1 MSEGLNTRVIHHGES
16 FAGDTGT
23 VMPPIFPTST
33 FAHGNA
39 GGFDYTRSGNPNFRI
54 LDSVL
59 ASVEGCAHA
68 TVFASGVSAIT
79 AVVSQLKQGDL
90 VLCEENLYG
99 CTVRLFEQVFA
110 KFGLKTAWADF
121 TQPAALEQIQAQ
133 TPAMVWLES
142 PTNPL
147 LKVIDLEAVCSVTQP
162 LGIPAV
168 VDNTFATALEQIQAQ
183 TPAMVWLE
191 SPTNP
196 LLKVIDLEAVCA
208 ITQPLGIPVVVDN
221 TFATALVQ
229 RPLDLGATLSLT
241 STTKYING
249 HSDAL
254 GGAVCT
260 NDHEWHQKMVFS
272 QKALGLQPSPF
283 DCWLIT
289 RGIKTLPLRLKQ
301 QMANAA
307 ALADQLADHAKV
319 NWVRYPHRSDHPQHQ
334 VATRQMRAGGAI
346 VTVSFNASQEQTY
359 ALCKQLRWF
368 TMAESLG
375 GIESLIC
382 HPATMTHAAV
392 SAEVKAKLG
401 IDDGLVRFS
410 VGCEDLADLQADLNQ
425 ALELLV

>member
-1 MSEGLNTRVIHHGES
+1 MNAGNNTRVIHHGIS
-16 FAGDTGT
+16 FAEDTGT

-33 FAHGNA
+33 FAHGNQA
-39 GGFDYTRSGNPNFRI
+39 GFDYTRSGNPNFRI
-54 LDSVL
+54 LDGVL
-59 ASVEGCAHA
+59 ASLEGCEHA

-110 KFGLKTAWADF
+110 KFGLRTEWVDF
-121 TQPAALEQIQAQ
+121 TKPETLAAIGYKQ
-133 TPAMVWLES
+133 PAMVWLES

-147 LKVIDLEAVCSVTQP
+147 LKVIDLQ
-162 LGIPAV
+162 
-168 VDNTFATALEQIQAQ
+168 
-183 TPAMVWLE
+183 
-191 SPTNP
+191 
-196 LLKVIDLEAVCA
+196 AVCA
-208 ITQPLGIPVVVDN
+208 VTQPLGIPVVVDN

-229 RPLDLGATLSLT
+229 RPLELGATLSLT

-260 NDHEWHQKMVFS
+260 NDYEWHQKMVFS

-307 ALADQLADHAKV
+307 ALADQLASHSKV
-319 NWVRYPHRSDHPQHQ
+319 NWVRYPHRTDHPQHA
-334 VATRQMRAGGAI
+334 VALKQMAAGGAI
-346 VTVSFNASQEQTY
+346 VTASFKANQEQTY
-359 ALCKQLRWF
+359 ALCKCLRWF

-392 SAEVKAKLG
+392 STEMKAKLG

-410 VGCEDLADLQADLNQ
+410 VGCEDLEDLETDLEQ
-425 ALELLV
+425 ALRLLA

>member
-1 MSEGLNTRVIHHGES
+1 MSTEPGLNTRVIHHGES
-16 FAGDTGT
+16 FASQTGT
-23 VMPPIFPTST
+23 VMPPIFPSST
-33 FAHGNA
+33 FAHGNTE
-39 GGFDYTRSGNPNFRI
+39 GFDYTRSGNPNFRI
-54 LDSVL
+54 LDRVL
-59 ASVEGCAHA
+59 ASLEEAAHA

-79 AVVSQLKQGDL
+79 AVVSQLQQGDL

-110 KFGLKTAWADF
+110 KFGLRTQWVDF
-121 TQPAALEQIQAQ
+121 TKADAVELIERSN
-133 TPAMVWLES
+133 PAMVWLES

-147 LKVIDLEAVCSVTQP
+147 LKVIDLKAVCSV
-162 LGIPAV
+162 AR
-168 VDNTFATALEQIQAQ
+168 ER
-183 TPAMVWLE
+183 
-191 SPTNP
+191 
-196 LLKVIDLEAVCA
+196 KV
-208 ITQPLGIPVVVDN
+208 PVVVDN

-229 RPLDLGATLSLT
+229 RPLQLGATLSLT

-254 GGAVCT
+254 GGVVCT
-260 NDHEWHQKMVFS
+260 NDPEWHQKMVFS

-307 ALADQLADHAKV
+307 ALADLLALHPSV
-319 NWVRYPHRSDHPQHQ
+319 NWVRYPHRHDHPQHT
-334 VATRQMRAGGAI
+334 VAKQQMTGGGAI
-346 VTVSFNASQEQTY
+346 VTVSFNTTQEQTY
-359 ALCKQLRWF
+359 ALCKRLRWF

-392 SAEVKAKLG
+392 AENVKRKLG
-401 IDDGLVRFS
+401 IDDGLVRLS
-410 VGCEDLADLQADLNQ
+410 VGCEDLADLQADLQQ
-425 ALELLV
+425 ALEPHP

>member
-1 MSEGLNTRVIHHGES
+1 MQKPPDQQIPDTGLCTRVIHHGTS
-16 FAGDTGT
+16 FADDTGT

-33 FAHGNA
+33 FAHGNP

-54 LDSVL
+54 LDAVL
-59 ASVEGCAHA
+59 ASVEGCEHA
-68 TVFASGVSAIT
+68 TVFGSGVSAIT
-79 AVVSQLKQGDL
+79 AVVSQLQQGDL

-110 KFGLKTAWADF
+110 KFGLRTQWVDF
-121 TQPAALEQIQAQ
+121 TQPDALNSIQ
-133 TPAMVWLES
+133 ES
-142 PTNPL
+142 M
-147 LKVIDLEAVCSVTQP
+147 
-162 LGIPAV
+162 
-168 VDNTFATALEQIQAQ
+168 
-183 TPAMVWLE
+183 PAMVWLE

-208 ITQPLGIPVVVDN
+208 VTQPLNIPVVVDN

-229 RPLDLGATLSLT
+229 KPLELGATLSLT

-260 NDHEWHQKMVFS
+260 NDPQWHQKMVFS

-289 RGIKTLPLRLKQ
+289 RGIKTLPLRLRQ

-307 ALADQLADHAKV
+307 ALADQLADHPKV
-319 NWVRYPHRSDHPQHQ
+319 NWVRYPHRPDHPQHA
-334 VATRQMRAGGAI
+334 VAKRQMAYGGAI
-346 VTVSFNASQEQTY
+346 VTVSFAANQVQTY
-359 ALCKQLRWF
+359 ALCKRLRWF

-392 SAEVKAKLG
+392 SAEMKAKLG

-410 VGCEDLADLQADLNQ
+410 VGCEDLVDLEADLQQ
-425 ALELLV
+425 ALELLA

>member
-1 MSEGLNTRVIHHGES
+1 MNAGNNTRVIHHGSSYAE
-16 FAGDTGT
+16 DTGT

-33 FAHGNA
+33 FAHGNQA
-39 GGFDYTRSGNPNFRI
+39 GFDYTRSGNPNFRI
-54 LDSVL
+54 LDGVL
-59 ASVEGCAHA
+59 ASLEGCEHA

-110 KFGLKTAWADF
+110 KFGLRTEWVDF
-121 TQPAALEQIQAQ
+121 TQPEALETIRSRK
-133 TPAMVWLES
+133 PAMVWLES

-147 LKVIDLEAVCSVTQP
+147 LKVIDLETVCSVTQP
-162 LGIPAV
+162 L
-168 VDNTFATALEQIQAQ
+168 
-183 TPAMVWLE
+183 
-191 SPTNP
+191 
-196 LLKVIDLEAVCA
+196 K
-208 ITQPLGIPVVVDN
+208 IPVVVDN

-260 NDHEWHQKMVFS
+260 NNYEWHQKMVFS

-307 ALADQLADHAKV
+307 ALADLLAEHPRV
-319 NWVRYPHRSDHPQHQ
+319 NWVRYPHRADHPQHSI
-334 VATRQMRAGGAI
+334 ARQQMSAGGAI
-346 VTVSFNASQEQTY
+346 VTVSFDADQQQTY
-359 ALCKQLRWF
+359 ALCKCLRWF

-392 SAEVKAKLG
+392 SAAMKAKLG
-401 IDDGLVRFS
+401 IDEGLVRFS
-410 VGCEDLADLQADLNQ
+410 VGCEDLEDLQADLQ
-425 ALELLV
+425 KALESLV

>member
-1 MSEGLNTRVIHHGES
+1 MTDAAVTNPVSEPGSNPPAEGVNTRVIHHGES
-16 FAGDTGT
+16 FAGETGS

-33 FAHGNA
+33 FAHGNP

-59 ASVEGCAHA
+59 ASVEGCDHA
-68 TVFASGVSAIT
+68 TVFGSGVSAIT

-110 KFGLKTAWADF
+110 KFGLRTEWVDF
-121 TQPAALEQIQAQ
+121 TKPEALASIRNSQ
-133 TPAMVWLES
+133 PAMVWLES

-147 LKVIDLEAVCSVTQP
+147 LKVIDLQ
-162 LGIPAV
+162 
-168 VDNTFATALEQIQAQ
+168 
-183 TPAMVWLE
+183 
-191 SPTNP
+191 
-196 LLKVIDLEAVCA
+196 AVCA
-208 ITQPLGIPVVVDN
+208 ASQPLGIPVLVDN

-254 GGAVCT
+254 GGVVCT
-260 NDHEWHQKMVFS
+260 NDPDWHQKMVFS

-289 RGIKTLPLRLKQ
+289 RGIKTLPLRMRQ

-307 ALADQLADHAKV
+307 ALADQLADHPSV
-319 NWVRYPHRSDHPQHQ
+319 NWVRYPHRADHPQYN
-334 VATRQMRAGGAI
+334 VAQQQMNAGGAI
-346 VTVSFNASQEQTY
+346 VSVSFKATQEQTY
-359 ALCKQLRWF
+359 TLCKQLRWF

-392 SAEVKAKLG
+392 AAEVKAKLG

-410 VGCEDLADLQADLNQ
+410 VGCEDLVDLQADLAQ
-425 ALELLV
+425 ALELLA

>member
-1 MSEGLNTRVIHHGES
+1 MNAGNNTRVIHHGIS
-16 FAGDTGT
+16 FAEDTGT

-33 FAHGNA
+33 FAHGNQA
-39 GGFDYTRSGNPNFRI
+39 GFDYTRSGNPNFRI
-54 LDSVL
+54 LDRVL
-59 ASVEGCAHA
+59 ASVEGCEHA

-110 KFGLKTAWADF
+110 KFGLRTEWVDF
-121 TQPAALEQIQAQ
+121 TKPEALAAIGSKQ
-133 TPAMVWLES
+133 PAMVWLES

-147 LKVIDLEAVCSVTQP
+147 LKVIDLQ
-162 LGIPAV
+162 
-168 VDNTFATALEQIQAQ
+168 
-183 TPAMVWLE
+183 
-191 SPTNP
+191 
-196 LLKVIDLEAVCA
+196 AVCA
-208 ITQPLGIPVVVDN
+208 VTQPLGIPVVVDN

-229 RPLDLGATLSLT
+229 RPLELGATLSLT

-260 NDHEWHQKMVFS
+260 NDSEWHQKMVFS

-307 ALADQLADHAKV
+307 ALADQLASHPKV
-319 NWVRYPHRSDHPQHQ
+319 NWVRYPHRTDHPQHA
-334 VATRQMRAGGAI
+334 VALRQMAAGGAI
-346 VTVSFNASQEQTY
+346 VTVSFNANQEETY
-359 ALCKQLRWF
+359 ALCKCLRWF

-392 SAEVKAKLG
+392 SADMKAKLG
-401 IDDGLVRFS
+401 IDDGLVRLS
-410 VGCEDLADLQADLNQ
+410 VGCEDLEDLQSDLQQ
-425 ALELLV
+425 ALRLLA

>member
-1 MSEGLNTRVIHHGES
+1 VSTEPGLNTRVIHHGES
-16 FAGDTGT
+16 FASQTGT
-23 VMPPIFPTST
+23 VMPPIFPSST
-33 FAHGNA
+33 FAHGNTE
-39 GGFDYTRSGNPNFRI
+39 GFDYTRSGNPNFRI
-54 LDSVL
+54 LDRVL
-59 ASVEGCAHA
+59 ASLEEAAHA

-79 AVVSQLKQGDL
+79 AVVSQLQQGDL

-110 KFGLKTAWADF
+110 KFGLRTQWVDF
-121 TQPAALEQIQAQ
+121 TKPDAVELIERSN
-133 TPAMVWLES
+133 PAMVWLES

-147 LKVIDLEAVCSVTQP
+147 LKVIDLKAVCSV
-162 LGIPAV
+162 AR
-168 VDNTFATALEQIQAQ
+168 ER
-183 TPAMVWLE
+183 
-191 SPTNP
+191 
-196 LLKVIDLEAVCA
+196 KV
-208 ITQPLGIPVVVDN
+208 PVVVDN

-229 RPLDLGATLSLT
+229 RPLQLGATLSLT

-254 GGAVCT
+254 GGVVCT
-260 NDHEWHQKMVFS
+260 NDPEWHQKMVFS

-307 ALADQLADHAKV
+307 ALADLLALHPSV
-319 NWVRYPHRSDHPQHQ
+319 NWVRYPHRHDHPQHT
-334 VATRQMRAGGAI
+334 VAKQQMTGGGAI
-346 VTVSFNASQEQTY
+346 VTVSFNTTQEQTY
-359 ALCKQLRWF
+359 ALCKRLRWF

-392 SAEVKAKLG
+392 AENVKRTLG
-401 IDDGLVRFS
+401 IDDGLVRLS
-410 VGCEDLADLQADLNQ
+410 VGCEDLADLQADLQQ
-425 ALELLV
+425 ALEPHP

>member
-1 MSEGLNTRVIHHGES
+1 MQRQEATPADATRAIHHGES
-16 FAGDTGT
+16 FAEVTGA
-23 VMPPIFPTST
+23 VMPPIYATST

-54 LDSVL
+54 LEGVL
-59 ASVEGCAHA
+59 ASVERCNHA
-68 TVFASGVSAIT
+68 TVFGSGVSAIT
-79 AVVSQLKQGDL
+79 AIASGLSQGDL

-99 CTVRLFEQVFA
+99 CTVRLFDQVFA
-110 KFGLKTAWADF
+110 KFGVRTEWVDF
-121 TQPAALEQIQAQ
+121 TSAEALDTIAARK
-133 TPAMVWLES
+133 PAMVWLES

-147 LKVIDLEAVCSVTQP
+147 LKVIDL
-162 LGIPAV
+162 
-168 VDNTFATALEQIQAQ
+168 
-183 TPAMVWLE
+183 
-191 SPTNP
+191 
-196 LLKVIDLEAVCA
+196 KKVCA
-208 ITQPLGIPVVVDN
+208 AAAAMDVPVVVDN

-229 RPLDLGATLSLT
+229 RPLQLGATLSLT

-260 NDHEWHQKMVFS
+260 DDPAWHQKMVFA

-307 ALADQLADHAKV
+307 ALADHLANHPQV
-319 NWVRYPHRSDHPQHQ
+319 NWVRYPHRPDHPQQ
-334 VATRQMRAGGAI
+334 RVAMQQMSSGGAI
-346 VTVSFNASQEQTY
+346 VTIGVDANRDQAY
-359 ALCKQLRWF
+359 ATCKALQWF

-375 GIESLIC
+375 GVESLIC

-392 SAEVKAKLG
+392 STEVKQKLG
-401 IDDGLVRFS
+401 ISDGLIRLS
-410 VGCEDLADLQADLNQ
+410 VGCEEASDLIADLDQ
-425 ALELLV
+425 ALRLLR

>member
-1 MSEGLNTRVIHHGES
+1 MQKPPDQQIPDAGLCTRVIHHGTS
-16 FAGDTGT
+16 FADDTGT

-54 LDSVL
+54 LDAVL

-68 TVFASGVSAIT
+68 TVFGSGVSAIT
-79 AVVSQLKQGDL
+79 AVVTQLQQGDL

-110 KFGLKTAWADF
+110 KFGLRTQWVDF
-121 TQPAALEQIQAQ
+121 TQPDALNSIRESM
-133 TPAMVWLES
+133 PAMVWLES

-147 LKVIDLEAVCSVTQP
+147 LKVIDLEAVCEVTQP
-162 LGIPAV
+162 L
-168 VDNTFATALEQIQAQ
+168 N
-183 TPAMVWLE
+183 
-191 SPTNP
+191 
-196 LLKVIDLEAVCA
+196 
-208 ITQPLGIPVVVDN
+208 IPVVVDN

-229 RPLDLGATLSLT
+229 KPLELGATLSLT

-260 NDHEWHQKMVFS
+260 NDPQWHQKMVFS

-289 RGIKTLPLRLKQ
+289 RGIKTLPLRLRQ

-307 ALADQLADHAKV
+307 ALADQLADHPKV
-319 NWVRYPHRSDHPQHQ
+319 NWVRYPHRQDHPQHT
-334 VATRQMRAGGAI
+334 VAKRQMAAGGAI
-346 VTVSFNASQEQTY
+346 VTVSFAANQVQTY
-359 ALCKQLRWF
+359 ALCKRLRWF

-392 SAEVKAKLG
+392 SAEMKAKLG

-410 VGCEDLADLQADLNQ
+410 VGCEDLVDLQADLQQ
-425 ALELLV
+425 ALELLA

>member
-1 MSEGLNTRVIHHGES
+1 MIHHGES

-23 VMPPIFPTST
+23 VMPPIFPSST
-33 FAHGNA
+33 FAHGNP

-54 LDSVL
+54 LDGVL
-59 ASVEGCAHA
+59 ASVEGCSHA

-110 KFGLKTAWADF
+110 KFGLRTKWVDF
-121 TQPAALEQIQAQ
+121 TKTDALDAIRSQN
-133 TPAMVWLES
+133 PAMVWLES

-147 LKVIDLEAVCSVTQP
+147 LKVIDLQAVCS
-162 LGIPAV
+162 
-168 VDNTFATALEQIQAQ
+168 
-183 TPAMVWLE
+183 M
-191 SPTNP
+191 
-196 LLKVIDLEAVCA
+196 
-208 ITQPLGIPVVVDN
+208 TQPLGIPVVVDN

-229 RPLDLGATLSLT
+229 RPLELGATLSLT

-260 NDHEWHQKMVFS
+260 NDPDWHQKMVFS

-301 QMANAA
+301 QMTNAS
-307 ALADQLADHAKV
+307 ALADQLAEHPKV
-319 NWVRYPHRSDHPQHQ
+319 NWVRYPSRRDHPQHA
-334 VATRQMRAGGAI
+334 VAVKQMTGGGAI
-346 VTVSFNASQEQTY
+346 VTASFNASQDQTY
-359 ALCKQLRWF
+359 ALCKRLRWF

-392 SAEVKAKLG
+392 SDEVKAKLG
-401 IDDGLVRFS
+401 IDAGLVRFS
-410 VGCEDLADLQADLNQ
+410 VGCEDLSDLQADLHQ
-425 ALELLV
+425 ALEPMT

>member
-1 MSEGLNTRVIHHGES
+1 MNEGLNTRVIHHGES
-16 FAGDTGT
+16 FARETGT
-23 VMPPIFPTST
+23 VMPPIFPSST

-54 LDSVL
+54 LNSVL

-110 KFGLKTAWADF
+110 KFGLRTEWVDF
-121 TQPAALEQIQAQ
+121 TQPDAVDAIRNQI
-133 TPAMVWLES
+133 PAMVWLES

-147 LKVIDLEAVCSVTQP
+147 LKVIDLQEVCDVTR
-162 LGIPAV
+162 
-168 VDNTFATALEQIQAQ
+168 
-183 TPAMVWLE
+183 
-191 SPTNP
+191 
-196 LLKVIDLEAVCA
+196 
-208 ITQPLGIPVVVDN
+208 PLGIPVVVDN

-260 NDHEWHQKMVFS
+260 NDPDWHQKMVFS

-307 ALADQLADHAKV
+307 ALADQLAEHPDV
-319 NWVRYPHRSDHPQHQ
+319 NWVRYPHRKDHPQHAMA
-334 VATRQMRAGGAI
+334 VKQMKGGGAI
-346 VTVSFNASQEQTY
+346 VTASFNASQEQTY
-359 ALCKQLRWF
+359 ALCKRLRWF

-392 SAEVKAKLG
+392 SADVKAKLG
-401 IDDGLVRFS
+401 IDAGLVRFS
-410 VGCEDLADLQADLNQ
+410 VGCEDLTDLQADLQQ